1 MFARLAISIWRLAI
15 TSIDSID
22 MKYNCPYTFTQSLL
36 VAIVVIMIPPGLF
49 AAETESSSMG
59 NVVLPRVITPEN
71 VQQCVEPTD
80 IMRRDHMKF
89 LFLQRDA
96 TVLNGIRTGKYSL
109 TGCINCHAQAAADG
123 KIVRAEDPEYFCTTC
138 HQYTSVKIDCFE
150 CHSDRPVAAAD
161 QMSRGNNNHQQ
172 ILARIDSITADDPLR
187 SRIHKTLLQQVE
199 LRAK

>member
-1 MFARLAISIWRLAI
+1 MSIFNPR
-15 TSIDSID
+15 TV
-22 MKYNCPYTFTQSLL
+22 TQALL
-36 VAIVVIMIPPGLF
+36 VAIVVLMIPAGLL

-89 LFLQRDA
+89 LLQQRDT
-96 TVLNGIRTGKYSL
+96 TVIDGIRTKKYSL
-109 TGCINCHAQAAADG
+109 TGCIDCHAQPTADG
-123 KIVRAEDPEYFCTTC
+123 KIVRAGDPEYFCTTC

-161 QMSRGNNNHQQ
+161 QLNRSTDSHQQ
-172 ILARIDSITADDPLR
+172 LLARIDSIKADDPLR
-187 SRIHKTLLQQVE
+187 PRIHKTLLQQVE
-199 LRAK
+199 LRAD

>member
-1 MFARLAISIWRLAI
+1 MKSIVLSRWTISIWHWAI
-15 TSIDSID
+15 ISANSID

-36 VAIVVIMIPPGLF
+36 VAIVVIMISPGLF

-109 TGCINCHAQAAADG
+109 TGCINCHAQPAEDG
-123 KIVRAEDPEYFCTTC
+123 KIVRAGDPEFFCTAC

-150 CHSDRPVAAAD
+150 CHSDRPAITAG
-161 QMSRGNNNHQQ
+161 QLGHSLNTRQ
-172 ILARIDSITADDPLR
+172 LLTRIDSLISDGV
-187 SRIHKTLLQQVE
+187 HKKLLQQVA
-199 LRAK
+199 LREE

>member
-1 MFARLAISIWRLAI
+1 MKSIVLSRWTISIWHWAI
-15 TSIDSID
+15 ISANSIE
-22 MKYNCPYTFTQSLL
+22 MKYFSPYTFTQALL
-36 VAIVVIMIPPGLF
+36 VAIVVLTIPPGLF

-109 TGCINCHAQAAADG
+109 TGCINCHAQPAEDG
-123 KIVRAEDPEYFCTTC
+123 KIVRAGDPEFFCTAC

-150 CHSDRPVAAAD
+150 CHSDRPAITAG
-161 QMSRGNNNHQQ
+161 QLGHSLNTRQ
-172 ILARIDSITADDPLR
+172 LLTRIDSLISDGV
-187 SRIHKTLLQQVE
+187 HKKLLQQVA
-199 LRAK
+199 LREE